1 MRQHSLRSALAV
13 RFALL
18 VLAAISLISMISN
31 IMISHAFEKYVKEQ
45 QELEA
50 SDIAKNI
57 SKQYS
62 VVNEGWNI
70 DYIHGLGMYALE
82 ISKSIKRF
90 FTRFHVSSALKASNA
105 YKKKGVPVMEIFQ
118 YLFLLIFS
126 NRSMYMSLLTG
137 RNTPD
142 FAKDT
147 VYRFMK
153 MLQINWIRFTTI
165 LSARIIR
172 DAILPLDSEDRA
184 NVLVID
190 DSMFERN
197 RSKKVELLA
206 KVYDH
211 AKHKYRF
218 GFRMLTLG
226 WSDGSTFLPV
236 NSILLSTENKKNRI
250 NEATEVDKRTV
261 GYKRRKLSMVKRTQ
275 AMLTLLDAAKK
286 AAIPAKYVLFD
297 SWFSSPSTLH
307 AVKNMGYDVIGMVK
321 KTPKMFFRYNG
332 EDMSLTSIYNKNK
345 KRRVRSRYLLSVMVD
360 VVKDGEIIPAKVVYI
375 RNRNKRKEYL
385 CLISTDVNLD
395 ENEIIQIYGKRWDIE
410 VFFKV
415 CKSYLNLS
423 KECNS
428 LSYDAM
434 TAHTA
439 VVFTRYMMLSL
450 ESRESNDNRSLGELF
465 LYFSDEMSDIT
476 WIQAFQM
483 LLQMFRT
490 MLSDNTELSDEK
502 INELVDTFMNT
513 LPTMLKTQLQAA

>member
-1 MRQHSLRSALAV
+1 MNKSIPQATQ
-13 RFALL
+13 
-18 VLAAISLISMISN
+18 N
-31 IMISHAFEKYVKEQ
+31 
-45 QELEA
+45 
-50 SDIAKNI
+50 D
-57 SKQYS
+57 KQ
-62 VVNEGWNI
+62 
-70 DYIHGLGMYALE
+70 

-90 FTRFHVSSALKASNA
+90 FTRFHVSSVLKASNA
-105 YKKKGVPVMEIFQ
+105 YKKRGIPVTEIFQ

-126 NRSMYMSLLTG
+126 NRSMYMNLITG

-142 FAKDT
+142 FAKDA

-153 MLQINWIRFTTI
+153 MVQINWIRFTTI
-165 LSARIIR
+165 LASRIIK
-172 DAILPLDSEDRA
+172 DAVLPLDSEERV
-184 NVLVID
+184 NVLIID

-206 KVYDH
+206 KVFDH
-211 AKHKYRF
+211 AKHKYLF

-236 NSILLSTENKKNRI
+236 NSILLSSENKKNRI
-250 NEATEVDKRTV
+250 NEATVVDKRTV
-261 GYKRRKLSMVKRTQ
+261 GYKRRRLSMEKGTH
-275 AMLTLLDAAKK
+275 AMLELLRVAKSS
-286 AAIPAKYVLFD
+286 AIPAKHVLFD

-307 AVKNMGYDVIGMVK
+307 AVKAIGYDVIGMVK

-332 EDMSLTSIYNKNK
+332 EDMSLISIYNKNRK
-345 KRRVRSRYLLSVMVD
+345 KRGRSKYLLSVIVD
-360 VVKDGEIIPAKVVYI
+360 VIKDNEIIPAKVVYV

-385 CLISTDVNLD
+385 CLISTDVTLD
-395 ENEIIQIYGKRWDIE
+395 EDEIIRIYGKRWDIE

-415 CKSYLNLS
+415 CKSYLSLS

-450 ESRESNDNRSLGELF
+450 ENRESNDNRSLGELF

-483 LLQMFRT
+483 MLQMFRT
-490 MLSDNTELSDEK
+490 ILADNSELSDEK
-502 INELVDTFMNT
+502 IDELVDAFMNAIPA
-513 LPTMLKTQLQAA
+513 LLKLQLQAA

>member
-1 MRQHSLRSALAV
+1 MNKSITQATQ
-13 RFALL
+13 
-18 VLAAISLISMISN
+18 N
-31 IMISHAFEKYVKEQ
+31 
-45 QELEA
+45 
-50 SDIAKNI
+50 D
-57 SKQYS
+57 KQ
-62 VVNEGWNI
+62 
-70 DYIHGLGMYALE
+70 

-126 NRSMYMSLLTG
+126 NRSMYMNLITG

-153 MLQINWIRFTTI
+153 MIQINWIRFTTI

-172 DAILPLDSEDRA
+172 DAIFPLDSEERV
-184 NVLVID
+184 NVFIID

-197 RSKKVELLA
+197 RSKKAELLA

-211 AKHKYRF
+211 AKHKYLF

-226 WSDGSTFLPV
+226 WSDGSSFLPV
-236 NSILLSTENKKNRI
+236 NSILLSTENRKNRI

-261 GYKRRKLSMVKRTQ
+261 GYKRRKLSLEKGTQ

-286 AAIPAKYVLFD
+286 A
-297 SWFSSPSTLH
+297 
-307 AVKNMGYDVIGMVK
+307 
-321 KTPKMFFRYNG
+321 
-332 EDMSLTSIYNKNK
+332 
-345 KRRVRSRYLLSVMVD
+345 
-360 VVKDGEIIPAKVVYI
+360 
-375 RNRNKRKEYL
+375 
-385 CLISTDVNLD
+385 
-395 ENEIIQIYGKRWDIE
+395 
-410 VFFKV
+410 
-415 CKSYLNLS
+415 
-423 KECNS
+423 
-428 LSYDAM
+428 AM

-483 LLQMFRT
+483 LFQMFRR

-502 INELVDTFMNT
+502 IAELADAFMNT
-513 LPTMLKTQLQAA
+513 HPVMLKTQLQAS

>member
-1 MRQHSLRSALAV
+1 MNKIITQD
-13 RFALL
+13 
-18 VLAAISLISMISN
+18 N
-31 IMISHAFEKYVKEQ
+31 Q
-45 QELEA
+45 NDNQ
-50 SDIAKNI
+50 
-57 SKQYS
+57 
-62 VVNEGWNI
+62 
-70 DYIHGLGMYALE
+70 

-90 FTRFHVSSALKASNA
+90 FMRFHISSALKASNA
-105 YKKKGVPVMEIFQ
+105 YKKKGTPVVEIFQ

-126 NRSMYMSLLTG
+126 NRSMYMSLITG
-137 RNTPD
+137 KNKPP

-147 VYRFMK
+147 VYRFTK
-153 MLQINWIRFTTI
+153 MIQINWIRFTTI
-165 LSARIIR
+165 LASRIIK
-172 DAILPLDSEDRA
+172 DAIIPLNSEDRV
-184 NVLVID
+184 NVLTID

-211 AKHKYRF
+211 AKHSYKF

-236 NSILLSTENKKNRI
+236 NSVLLSSENKKNRI
-250 NEATEVDKRTV
+250 NDAKTVDKRTV
-261 GYKRRKLSMVKRTQ
+261 GYKRRQLSMEKGTI
-275 AMLTLLDAAKK
+275 AMLELLTAARN

-297 SWFSSPSTLH
+297 SWFSSPSALH
-307 AVKNMGYDVIGMVK
+307 AVKTIGYDVIGMVK

-332 EDMSLTSIYNKNK
+332 EDMSLISIYNKNK
-345 KRRVRSRYLLSVMVD
+345 KRRGRSRYLLSVMVE
-360 VVKDGEIIPAKVVYI
+360 VVKDGKSIPAKVVYV

-385 CLISTDVNLD
+385 CLISTDISLD
-395 ENEIIQIYGKRWDIE
+395 EDEIIRTYGKRWDIE

-415 CKSYLNLS
+415 CKSYLKLS

-450 ESRESNDNRSLGELF
+450 ESREAKDNRSLGELF

-490 MLSDNTELSDEK
+490 ILTNESELSDEK
-502 INELVDTFMNT
+502 IDELVDVFMNT
-513 LPTMLKTQLQAA
+513 IPAVLTSRLQAA

>member
-1 MRQHSLRSALAV
+1 MNKSITQATQ
-13 RFALL
+13 
-18 VLAAISLISMISN
+18 N
-31 IMISHAFEKYVKEQ
+31 
-45 QELEA
+45 
-50 SDIAKNI
+50 D
-57 SKQYS
+57 KQ
-62 VVNEGWNI
+62 
-70 DYIHGLGMYALE
+70 

-126 NRSMYMSLLTG
+126 NRSMYMNLITG

-153 MLQINWIRFTTI
+153 MIQINWIRFTTI

-172 DAILPLDSEDRA
+172 DAIFPLDSEERA
-184 NVLVID
+184 NVFIID

-197 RSKKVELLA
+197 RSKKAELLA

-211 AKHKYRF
+211 AKHKYLF

-226 WSDGSTFLPV
+226 WSDGSSFLPV
-236 NSILLSTENKKNRI
+236 NSILLSTENRKNCI

-261 GYKRRKLSMVKRTQ
+261 GYKRRKLSLEKGTQ

-297 SWFSSPSTLH
+297 SWFSSPRTLH
-307 AVKNMGYDVIGMVK
+307 AVKSMGYDVIGMVK
-321 KTPKMFFRYNG
+321 KTPNMFFRYND

-345 KRRVRSRYLLSVMVD
+345 KRRGRSRYLRSVMVD
-360 VVKDGEIIPAKVVYI
+360 VVKDGEIIPAKVVYV
-375 RNRNKRKEYL
+375 R
-385 CLISTDVNLD
+385 
-395 ENEIIQIYGKRWDIE
+395 
-410 VFFKV
+410 
-415 CKSYLNLS
+415 
-423 KECNS
+423 NS

-483 LLQMFRT
+483 LFQMFRR

-502 INELVDTFMNT
+502 IAELADAFMNT
-513 LPTMLKTQLQAA
+513 HPVVLKTQLQAS

>member
-1 MRQHSLRSALAV
+1 MNTSITQV
-13 RFALL
+13 TE
-18 VLAAISLISMISN
+18 N
-31 IMISHAFEKYVKEQ
+31 
-45 QELEA
+45 
-50 SDIAKNI
+50 D
-57 SKQYS
+57 KQ
-62 VVNEGWNI
+62 
-70 DYIHGLGMYALE
+70 
-82 ISKSIKRF
+82 ISKSMKRF
-90 FTRFHVSSALKASNA
+90 FTRFRIASALKASNA
-105 YKKKGVPVMEIFQ
+105 YKAKGIPVIEIFQ

-126 NRSMYMSLLTG
+126 NRSMYLSLLTG
-137 RNTPD
+137 RNTPT

-153 MLQINWIRFTTI
+153 MVQINWMRFTTI
-165 LSARIIR
+165 LASRIIHS
-172 DAILPLDSEDRA
+172 AILPLDSEDRSH
-184 NVLVID
+184 VLIID

-197 RSKKVELLA
+197 RSKKVELLT

-250 NEATEVDKRTV
+250 NEATKVDKRTI
-261 GYKRRKLSMVKRTQ
+261 GYKRRKLSMEKGTY

-286 AAIPAKYVLFD
+286 AAIPANYVLFD

-307 AVKNMGYDVIGMVK
+307 AVKKTGYDVIGMVK
-321 KTPKMFFRYNG
+321 KTPKMFFRYHG
-332 EDMSLTSIYNKNK
+332 EAISLPSIYNRNK
-345 KRRVRSRYLLSVMVD
+345 KRRGKSRYLLSVMVD
-360 VVKDGEIIPAKVVYI
+360 VVKDEESIPAKVVYI

-385 CLISTDVNLD
+385 CLISTDVTMD
-395 ENEIIQIYGKRWDIE
+395 ENEIIRIYGKRWDIE

-450 ESRESNDNRSLGELF
+450 
-465 LYFSDEMSDIT
+465 
-476 WIQAFQM
+476 
-483 LLQMFRT
+483 
-490 MLSDNTELSDEK
+490 
-502 INELVDTFMNT
+502 VC
-513 LPTMLKTQLQAA
+513 

>member
-1 MRQHSLRSALAV
+1 MNKSITQATQ
-13 RFALL
+13 
-18 VLAAISLISMISN
+18 N
-31 IMISHAFEKYVKEQ
+31 
-45 QELEA
+45 
-50 SDIAKNI
+50 D
-57 SKQYS
+57 KQ
-62 VVNEGWNI
+62 
-70 DYIHGLGMYALE
+70 

-90 FTRFHVSSALKASNA
+90 FTRFHISSALKAANA
-105 YKKKGVPVMEIFQ
+105 YKRKGTPITENFQ
-118 YLFLLIFS
+118 YMFLLIFS

-137 RNTPD
+137 KNTPD

-153 MLQINWIRFTTI
+153 MVQINWMRFTTI
-165 LSARIIR
+165 LASRIINN
-172 DAILPLDSEDRA
+172 AILPLDSEDRA
-184 NVLVID
+184 NVLIID

-250 NEATEVDKRTV
+250 NEAAEIDKRTV
-261 GYKRRKLSMVKRTQ
+261 GYRRRKLSMEKGTH
-275 AMLTLLDAAKK
+275 AMLTLLETSKK

-307 AVKNMGYDVIGMVK
+307 AVKRMDFDVIGMVK
-321 KTPKMFFRYNG
+321 KSPKMFFRYDG
-332 EDMSLTSIYNKNK
+332 EDMSLISIY
-345 KRRVRSRYLLSVMVD
+345 
-360 VVKDGEIIPAKVVYI
+360 
-375 RNRNKRKEYL
+375 NKRKEYL
-385 CLISTDVNLD
+385 CLISTNVNLD
-395 ENEIIQIYGKRWDIE
+395 ENEIIRIYGKRWDIE

-423 KECNS
+423 RECNS

-434 TAHTA
+434 TVHTA

-502 INELVDTFMNT
+502 IDELANAFMDA
-513 LPTMLKTQLQAA
+513 LPALLKPKLQAA

>member
-1 MRQHSLRSALAV
+1 MNKIITQD
-13 RFALL
+13 
-18 VLAAISLISMISN
+18 N
-31 IMISHAFEKYVKEQ
+31 
-45 QELEA
+45 
-50 SDIAKNI
+50 KNDN
-57 SKQYS
+57 Q
-62 VVNEGWNI
+62 
-70 DYIHGLGMYALE
+70 
-82 ISKSIKRF
+82 ISKSIRNF
-90 FTRFHVSSALKASNA
+90 FTRFHLSSALKAANA
-105 YKKKGVPVMEIFQ
+105 YKKKGTPASEIFQ

-126 NRSMYMSLLTG
+126 NRSMYMNLLTG

-153 MLQINWIRFTTI
+153 MVQINWIHFTTI
-165 LSARIIR
+165 LSSRIIK
-172 DAILPLDSEDRA
+172 DAIVPLNSKDRA
-184 NVLVID
+184 NVLIID

-211 AKHKYRF
+211 AKHCYKF

-250 NEATEVDKRTV
+250 NEAKSLDKRTV
-261 GYKRRKLSMVKRTQ
+261 GYKRRSLSLEKGTH
-275 AMLTLLDAAKK
+275 AMLELLKHAKK
-286 AAIPAKYVLFD
+286 ADIPANYVLFD
-297 SWFSSPSTLH
+297 SWFSSPSSIH
-307 AVKNMGYDVIGMVK
+307 SVKEIGYDVIGMVK

-332 EDMSLTSIYNKNK
+332 EDMSLISIYSKNK
-345 KRRVRSRYLLSVMVD
+345 KRRGRSKYLLSVMVD
-360 VVKDGEIIPAKVVYI
+360 VVKNEEIIPAKVVYV

-385 CLISTDVNLD
+385 CLISTDIDLD
-395 ENEIIQIYGKRWDIE
+395 EDEIIRVYGKRWDIE

-423 KECNS
+423 KECRS
-428 LSYDAM
+428 MSYDAM

-450 ESRESNDNRSLGELF
+450 ESRESNDERSLGELF

-476 WIQAFQM
+476 WIQAFQLM
-483 LLQMFRT
+483 LQMFRT
-490 MLSDNTELSDEK
+490 MLTDNVELPDEK
-502 INELVDTFMNT
+502 IDELVDAFMNAIPT
-513 LPTMLKTQLQAA
+513 LLKSKLLAA

>member
-1 MRQHSLRSALAV
+1 MNKSITQAT
-13 RFALL
+13 
-18 VLAAISLISMISN
+18 
-31 IMISHAFEKYVKEQ
+31 Q
-45 QELEA
+45 
-50 SDIAKNI
+50 DD
-57 SKQYS
+57 KQ
-62 VVNEGWNI
+62 
-70 DYIHGLGMYALE
+70 

-90 FTRFHVSSALKASNA
+90 FTRFYVSSALKASNA
-105 YKKKGVPVMEIFQ
+105 YKKKGIPVTEIFQ

-126 NRSMYMSLLTG
+126 NRSMYMNLITG
-137 RNTPD
+137 RNTPG

-153 MLQINWIRFTTI
+153 MVQTNWIRFTTI
-165 LSARIIR
+165 LSSRIIK
-172 DAILPLDSEDRA
+172 DAILPLDSKDRA
-184 NVLVID
+184 NVLIID

-197 RSKKVELLA
+197 RSKKVELPA

-218 GFRMLTLG
+218 GF
-226 WSDGSTFLPV
+226 
-236 NSILLSTENKKNRI
+236 
-250 NEATEVDKRTV
+250 
-261 GYKRRKLSMVKRTQ
+261 Q
-275 AMLTLLDAAKK
+275 MLTLLETAKK
-286 AAIPAKYVLFD
+286 VAIPAKYVLFD

-307 AVKNMGYDVIGMVK
+307 AVKGIGYDVIGMVK

-332 EDMSLTSIYNKNK
+332 EDMSLVSIYNRNK
-345 KRRVRSRYLLSVMVD
+345 KRRGRSRYLLSVMID
-360 VVKDGEIIPAKVVYI
+360 VVKDGEIIPAKVVYV

-385 CLISTDVNLD
+385 CLISTDTNLD
-395 ENEIIQIYGKRWDIE
+395 ENEIIRIYGKRWDIE

-423 KECNS
+423 RECNS

-490 MLSDNTELSDEK
+490 MLTENTELSDEK
-502 INELVDTFMNT
+502 ISELVDAFMHA
-513 LPTMLKTQLQAA
+513 LPALLKTQLQAA

>member
-1 MRQHSLRSALAV
+1 MNKSITQATQ
-13 RFALL
+13 
-18 VLAAISLISMISN
+18 N
-31 IMISHAFEKYVKEQ
+31 
-45 QELEA
+45 
-50 SDIAKNI
+50 D
-57 SKQYS
+57 KQ
-62 VVNEGWNI
+62 
-70 DYIHGLGMYALE
+70 

-126 NRSMYMSLLTG
+126 NRSMYMNLITG

-153 MLQINWIRFTTI
+153 MIQINWIRFTTI

-172 DAILPLDSEDRA
+172 DAIFPLDSEERA
-184 NVLVID
+184 NVFIID

-197 RSKKVELLA
+197 RSKKAELHA

-211 AKHKYRF
+211 AKHKYLF

-226 WSDGSTFLPV
+226 WSDGSSFLPV
-236 NSILLSTENKKNRI
+236 NSILLSTENRKNRI

-261 GYKRRKLSMVKRTQ
+261 GYKRRKLSLEKGTQ

-297 SWFSSPSTLH
+297 SWFSSPRTLH
-307 AVKNMGYDVIGMVK
+307 AVKSMGYDVIGMVK

-332 EDMSLTSIYNKNK
+332 EDMPLTSIYNKNK
-345 KRRVRSRYLLSVMVD
+345 KRRGRSRYLLSVMID
-360 VVKDGEIIPAKVVYI
+360 VVTDGEIIPAKVVYV
-375 RNRNKRKEYL
+375 R
-385 CLISTDVNLD
+385 
-395 ENEIIQIYGKRWDIE
+395 
-410 VFFKV
+410 
-415 CKSYLNLS
+415 
-423 KECNS
+423 NS

-439 VVFTRYMMLSL
+439 VVFTRYMILSL

-465 LYFSDEMSDIT
+465 LYFSDKMSDIT

-502 INELVDTFMNT
+502 INELANAFMDA
-513 LPTMLKTQLQAA
+513 LPTMMKIRLQAA